1 MGIDEKVGISYVY
14 NKEDEPVGRLVLDY
28 ELIIDM
34 YARAYLREIPQDG
47 EGPGHVL
54 KEQTI
59 APRGASDTI
68 HKRLNA
74 HLAWWKKASDGSLY
88 LKHEPPDNDN

>member
-1 MGIDEKVGISYVY
+1 
-14 NKEDEPVGRLVLDY
+14 
-28 ELIIDM
+28 
-34 YARAYLREIPQDG
+34 
-47 EGPGHVL
+47 L

-59 APRGASDTI
+59 APRGSSDTL

-88 LKHEPPDNDN
+88 LKHDPPENDN